1 MNQVG
6 YTNLGVGWTRIHLD
20 GKKADEILSLLGN
33 PSRRGRDTTELYRHT
48 SVPLARS
55 AFDQVWQYCGPACD
69 LYVYLSHSN
78 VVYAVYQYMDY

>member
-6 YTNLGVGWTRIHLD
+6 YTNLGVGWTKIYFD

-48 SVPLARS
+48 SPPIAPAS
-55 AFDQVWQYCGPACD
+55 FDQVWQYCGPTSD